1 MYLFDL
7 AQLAEFKENTPGVRV
22 IAQSGHARYVLFT
35 FRAGQGLREHSTSSQ
50 ISVQLLSGQLTFT
63 AQGKSRDLQ
72 PGQLLLLEA
81 NVPHTLHAQ
90 TDAILLLSLTP
101 DPQHHSLATEL
112 FDKIQPLVALS

>member
-7 AQLAEFKENTPGVRV
+7 NQLAEFKENAPGVRV
-22 IAQSGHARYVLFT
+22 IAQSGHARHVLFT

-50 ISVQLLSGQLTFT
+50 IAVQLLSGQLTFT
-63 AQGKSRDLQ
+63 ARGESRDLK

-81 NVPHTLHAQ
+81 SVPHTLHAQ
-90 TDAILLLSLTP
+90 TDATLLLTLTP
-101 DPQHHSLATEL
+101 DPQRHSLATEL

>member
-7 AQLAEFKENTPGVRV
+7 HQLAEFKEKAPAVRV
-22 IAQSGHARYVLFT
+22 IAQSGHARYVLFA

-50 ISVQLLSGQLTFT
+50 ISVQLLSGQLTFS
-63 AQGKSRDLQ
+63 ANGEARALQ

-81 NVPHTLHAQ
+81 EVPHTLHAQ
-90 TDAILLLSLTP
+90 TDAVLLLTMTP
-101 DPQHHSLATEL
+101 DPQRHSLATEL